1 MAQILIVDDDHQLRQ
16 SFERLLAAEGYA
28 VRTASTGEAGVEMVR
43 ENLPDLV
50 VMDVRMPGI
59 SGLEAYAAM
68 REIEPRLPVIIMTAH
83 GTTETA
89 IEATRMGAFDY
100 VLKPF
105 EIPDIL
111 KLIEKGLSAGRFMRS
126 KVEMDA
132 PAEGGEGEAIVGG
145 GPAMQEVYKAI
156 GRAAP
161 TDATVL
167 IRGESGTGKELVAR
181 AVYQYS
187 ARAGKPFLV
196 INCVAIPETLLESEL
211 FGYERG
217 AFTGAS
223 GRKVG
228 KIEQANRGTVFLD
241 EIGDMPVSIQAKLL
255 RLLQEKHV
263 ERLGGSAPI
272 PVDVRIIAATN
283 RDLEQAVAQGA
294 FREDLYYRL
303 KVVTMSLPPL
313 RERREDI
320 PLLARHFLCRFSRE
334 AGVPD
339 PGLTPE
345 AMAFLTGHDWPG
357 NVRELANVLQKTLI
371 FNRGGPINADDLY
384 KAAGTAPQAQA
395 AGTAGTAGA
404 GGDGTSQDFLRRFVR
419 QELVAARDEEGA
431 FESLMDRFGAL
442 VIAEALAMT
451 GGNRTRAARLL
462 GLSRPTL
469 LARIE
474 KYGLR
479 IETSVTPHLGAA
491 ESGGPGQ

>member
-16 SFERLLAAEGYA
+16 SFERLLAAEGYE
-28 VRTASTGEAGVEMVR
+28 VRSASTGEAGVAMVR

-59 SGLEAYAAM
+59 SGLDAYALM

-105 EIPDIL
+105 DIPDIL

-132 PAEGGEGEAIVGG
+132 PAGGEGQDEAIVGSC
-145 GPAMQEVYKAI
+145 PAMQEVYKAI

-181 AVYQYS
+181 AIYQYS
-187 ARAGKPFLV
+187 LRADKPFLI

-211 FGYERG
+211 FGYEKG

-223 GRKVG
+223 GRRVG
-228 KIEQANRGTVFLD
+228 KIEQANQGTVFLD

-263 ERLGGSAPI
+263 ERLGGGGPI

-283 RDLEQAVAQGA
+283 RDLERAVAQGG

-303 KVVTMSLPPL
+303 KVVAMRLPPL

-320 PLLARHFLCRFSRE
+320 PLLARHFVCRFSRE
-334 AGVPD
+334 IGVAD
-339 PGLTPE
+339 PGLTPG
-345 AMAFLTGHDWPG
+345 AMDFLTGHPWPG
-357 NVRELANVLQKTLI
+357 NVRELANALQKALI
-371 FNRGGPINADDLY
+371 FNRGGPITRDDLLA
-384 KAAGTAPQAQA
+384 AAGDAAMAPAEPGPGEPVETVLRGFIRAELAHSPGQ
-395 AGTAGTAGA
+395 A
-404 GGDGTSQDFLRRFVR
+404 GG
-419 QELVAARDEEGA
+419 
-431 FESLMDRFGAL
+431 FESLMDRFGSL
-442 VIAEALAMT
+442 VIAEALGLTA
-451 GGNRTRAARLL
+451 GNRTRAARLL

-474 KYGLR
+474 KYGLT
-479 IETSVTPHLGAA
+479 IETSVSTPATGSD
-491 ESGGPGQ
+491 SGRVS